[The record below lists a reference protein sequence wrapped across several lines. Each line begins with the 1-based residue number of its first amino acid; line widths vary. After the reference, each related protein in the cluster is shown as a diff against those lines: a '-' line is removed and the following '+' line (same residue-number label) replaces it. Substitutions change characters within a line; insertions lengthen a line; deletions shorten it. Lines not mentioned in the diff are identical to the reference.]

1 MIYLGINV
9 LHGIRYQII
18 FSWSEGD
25 YLDSVLRQLGILS
38 EEWVIKSFGV
48 LHEECE
54 EIIGGTDIPNVD
66 YDIFRY
72 LQFGMVN

>member
-1 MIYLGINV
+1 MFDFLDIYTLLGQCP
-9 LHGIRYQII
+9 HGIRYQII
-18 FSWSEGD
+18 FSWSN
-25 YLDSVLRQLGILS
+25 LLRQLGILS

-66 YDIFRY
+66 YDIFGF
-72 LQFGMVN
+72 LQFSATI